1 MTMNR
6 TPPVLFV
13 HGLWVHSTA
22 WNPWL
27 ELFREHG
34 YQAHAPGW
42 PGDSDTVEATRHNP
56 EAMSGVGIQQ
66 VTDHYAA
73 IAASLPERPIIIGHS
88 FGGLIAQ
95 KLLAA
100 GAASAAIAVDPAPIK
115 GVAALPLAQIRSAL
129 PVLRKKSNAGTT
141 VTLTRRQFRY
151 GFGNAL
157 TRAESDSLY
166 SRFSI
171 PGPGRPVFELTGAKK
186 DPATPTAVTL
196 DDSDRGPLLV
206 IGGTRDHTIP
216 EVVARQAAN
225 LYRPGLA
232 TQYVR
237 AAGRGHSLVFDAGW
251 RTVADEAL
259 AWLTNH
265 HRPTRNTH

>member
-1 MTMNR
+1 MRMTMNR

-66 VTDHYAA
+66 VTDHY
-73 IAASLPERPIIIGHS
+73 
-88 FGGLIAQ
+88 
-95 KLLAA
+95 
-100 GAASAAIAVDPAPIK
+100 AAIAVDPAPIK